1 MQNGN
6 QWNELNEYVND
17 GKLTIDNRAER
28 AIRPIAIGRKNFMFC
43 GSHEGA
49 KRAAL
54 IYTIVETCKLQGIEP
69 FDHERRY

>member
-1 MQNGN
+1 
-6 QWNELNEYVND
+6 
-17 GKLTIDNRAER
+17 
-28 AIRPIAIGRKNFMFC
+28 MFC

-69 FDHERRY
+69 FEYMRDVIDRISGYPMKKSYDLTPKGWAKLKNKAII